1 MKTKKRPFFK
11 LSIYQI
17 EKIVKDRNAADDNSD
32 IIYELSFRKTQRA
45 KVLMKNISHQIT
57 KTPIE
62 KSKPTNQ
69 KSSDNLFMLSML
81 GFLLLINVALLS
93 WIFLF

>member
-17 EKIVKDRNAADDNSD
+17 EKILKDRKPSDDMSD

-45 KVLMKNISHQIT
+45 KALLKKLSNKTT
-57 KTPIE
+57 KQSPLNRA
-62 KSKPTNQ
+62 KLNDQ
-69 KSSDNLFMLSML
+69 NSSDNLFKLVIL
-81 GFLLLINVALLS
+81 GLLLLITLKVLE
-93 WIFLF
+93 IF